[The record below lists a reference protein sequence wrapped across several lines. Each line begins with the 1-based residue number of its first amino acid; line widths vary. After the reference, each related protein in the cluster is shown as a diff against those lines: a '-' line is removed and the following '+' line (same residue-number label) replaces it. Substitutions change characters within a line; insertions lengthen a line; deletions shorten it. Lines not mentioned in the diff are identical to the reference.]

1 MRGSEEQHLL
11 FVFQAYKMRVGV
23 IVVSLLA
30 NDEEPTG
37 LCKDEY
43 CVRVKV
49 GP

>member
-1 MRGSEEQHLL
+1 M
-11 FVFQAYKMRVGV
+11 